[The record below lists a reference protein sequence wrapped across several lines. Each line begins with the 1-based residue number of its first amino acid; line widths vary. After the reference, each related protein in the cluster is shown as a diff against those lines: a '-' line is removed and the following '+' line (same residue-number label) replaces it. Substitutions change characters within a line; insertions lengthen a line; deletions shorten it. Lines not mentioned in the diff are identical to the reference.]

1 MSFGQGLT
9 TRSSFLYGTLL
20 GLLGGHVILRLL
32 YRLLPRLV
40 PGPGQWRKPEGHGVP
55 RVTPTILAQPLIA
68 DSVCDLVGHTPLV
81 RIHSLSEATGCDIL
95 AKAEFLNPAGSTKD
109 RVALAMIQEAE
120 KKGKLVPG
128 TASTIFEGT
137 VGSTGIS
144 LATLAR
150 SRGYGCHIVMPDDQ
164 AKEKYELLERLGAT
178 VERVRP
184 ASIVDSNHFV
194 HVAKRRAEE
203 FDATSLQAYREA
215 GGTDGQCAR
224 GYFADQFENLT
235 NHRAHAQTTGPEIW
249 AQTSGR
255 LDAFVAGSGTG
266 GTIGG
271 VGSHLKRRAPNV
283 RVILADPQGSGLY
296 NRVRHGIFYAS
307 QEQEGTRKRHQVD
320 TVVEGVGNNRLT
332 RNFSQ
337 GEAHI
342 DQAIR
347 VSDAEAVRMARWLS
361 HRDGLFIGSST
372 AVNCVAALRV
382 ARSMGPGHRIV
393 TLMCDS
399 GHRHLTKFWDDAYV
413 EAHGL
418 DSSIPESLSFV
429 A

>member
-1 MSFGQGLT
+1 M
-9 TRSSFLYGTLL
+9 
-20 GLLGGHVILRLL
+20 
-32 YRLLPRLV
+32 
-40 PGPGQWRKPEGHGVP
+40 
-55 RVTPTILAQPLIA
+55 
-68 DSVCDLVGHTPLV
+68 
-81 RIHSLSEATGCDIL
+81 
-95 AKAEFLNPAGSTKD
+95 
-109 RVALAMIQEAE
+109 ALAMIQEGE
-120 KKGKLVPG
+120 KNGTLVPG

-178 VERVRP
+178 VEKVRP

-194 HVAKRRAEE
+194 HVAKRRAKE
-203 FDATSLQAYREA
+203 FDAASRRAYREA
-215 GGTDGQCAR
+215 GGKDERYAR

-235 NHRAHAQTTGPEIW
+235 NHHAHARTTAPEIW

-271 VGSHLKRRAPNV
+271 VGSYLKSQAPNV

-296 NRVRHGIFYAS
+296 NRVRHGIFYAP

-320 TVVEGVGNNRLT
+320 TVVEGVGNNRMT
-332 RNFSQ
+332 GNFAL
-337 GEAHI
+337 GEVHI

-361 HRDGLFIGSST
+361 HKDGIFIGSSS

-382 ARSMGPGHRIV
+382 ARSLGPGHRIV
-393 TLMCDS
+393 TLLCDS
-399 GHRHLTKFWDDAYV
+399 GHRHLTKFWDDEYLK
-413 EAHGL
+413 AHGL
-418 DSSIPESLSFV
+418 DPSIPRNLAFV